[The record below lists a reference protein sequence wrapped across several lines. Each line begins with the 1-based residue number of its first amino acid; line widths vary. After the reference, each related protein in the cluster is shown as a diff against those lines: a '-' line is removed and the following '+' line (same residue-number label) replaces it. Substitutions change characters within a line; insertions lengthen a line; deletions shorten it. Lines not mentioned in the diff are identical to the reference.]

1 MCQETWRSLLLFFI
15 FTTFVAGSIHAQDP
29 VFSQFY
35 AHPLGVNPAFAG
47 KTEGGSAALNYR
59 NQWPGINQAYVTYA
73 ASYDQ
78 YFSYIN
84 SGFGLSI
91 LTDDA
96 GRGLYKTTDLSI
108 YYAYH
113 VRYNRNLQMRLGIEA
128 GYINSRVDWSRLV
141 FLDQLDPEFGAMSPG
156 GLPYPTD
163 EVPPLDGNAVS
174 VLDVSMG
181 VLVYNDKFYGGLAL
195 KHLNSPQFSFLKINE
210 DLIEGLP
217 MTISLHGGAELNLI
231 TLGKRGQ
238 VFISPNFQYLN
249 QGGFNQ
255 LNIGTI
261 FRYYKVGT
269 GVWYRHTSVNPDA
282 LIFLIEGR
290 QNNIRVTYSFDM
302 TLSRLQGTGG
312 AHEISVIM
320 NFDNGPD
327 ESKYNDCFNLFR

>member
-1 MCQETWRSLLLFFI
+1 MCQETRRSLLLFFI
-15 FTTFVAGSIHAQDP
+15 FATFVTGFIGAQDP

-47 KTEGGSAALNYR
+47 KTEGGSVALNYR

-84 SGFGLSI
+84 SGFGLSV

-96 GRGLYKTTDLSI
+96 GRGLYKTTDVSL
-108 YYAYH
+108 YYSYNI
-113 VRYNRNLQMRLGIEA
+113 RYNRNLQMRLGIEA

-141 FLDQLDPEFGAMSPG
+141 FLDQLDPEFGALSPG

-163 EVPPLDGNAVS
+163 EIPPLDGNAVS
-174 VLDVSMG
+174 VLDVGMG
-181 VLVYNDKFYGGLAL
+181 LLVYNDKFYGGLAL

-217 MTISLHGGAELNLI
+217 LTLSLHGGAELNLR

-238 VFISPNFQYLN
+238 VFLSPNFQYLN

-261 FRYYKVGT
+261 FRYYKIGT

-290 QNNIRVTYSFDM
+290 QNNFRVTYSFDM

-312 AHEISVIM
+312 AHEISVII

>member
-1 MCQETWRSLLLFFI
+1 MCQVTWRSLLLFFI
-15 FTTFVAGSIHAQDP
+15 VKGFVVGIIQGQDP

-47 KTEGGSAALNYR
+47 KTEGGALALNYR

-84 SGFGLSI
+84 SGFGLSV
-91 LTDDA
+91 LADDA
-96 GRGLYKTTDLSI
+96 GRGLYKTTDISL

-113 VRYNRNLQMRLGIEA
+113 IRYNRNFQMRLGIEA

-141 FLDQLDPEFGAMSPG
+141 FLDQLDPEFGAFSPG

-163 EVPPLDGNAVS
+163 EVPPLDGNNVS
-174 VLDVSMG
+174 VLDVGMG
-181 VLVYNDKFYGGLAL
+181 MLLYNDRFYGGVAL
-195 KHLNSPQFSFLKINE
+195 KHLNAPQFSFLKINE

-217 MTISLHGGAELNLI
+217 LTFSLHGGAELDLL
-231 TLGKRGQ
+231 TLGRKGQ
-238 VFISPNFQYLN
+238 VFISPNFQFLK

-255 LNIGTI
+255 MNIGTI

-290 QNNIRVTYSFDM
+290 QNNFRVTYSFDM

-312 AHEISVIM
+312 AHEISIIV